1 VSKATQDRADVLA
14 TQREALRKQ
23 CAVQRLQLS
32 ESAAAI
38 EQQFGGIDRA
48 VRLVRGL
55 ASKPMLITVGIA
67 TLTLIGPKR
76 ALRWISQ
83 GAFWYTTG
91 KRFAQVLSASGVT
104 QRNRPE
110 PRSSTGAPQIKKPR
124 LKQQR
129 WGPAGQSSAH
139 TTTQQPLRLHSKA

>member
-1 VSKATQDRADVLA
+1 MNEATQDRADLLA
-14 TQREALRKQ
+14 TQRESLRKQ

-38 EQQFGGIDRA
+38 EHQFGGVDRA

-55 ASKPMLITVGIA
+55 ASKPILITVGIA
-67 TLTLIGPKR
+67 ALTLIGPKR

-110 PRSSTGAPQIKKPR
+110 PRSSSGSPQVKKPR
-124 LKQQR
+124 LKEQR
-129 WGPAGQSSAH
+129 RAPDRRQTASSRRA
-139 TTTQQPLRLHSKA
+139 LLLSEKS